1 VRSLA
6 MALNIKY
13 KKMNDNEVSHSNLLS
28 VLDTKGRIIFQQL
41 ADISEVKDI
50 SNKIS
55 VHMP

>member
-1 VRSLA
+1 